1 MIYPE
6 SFESK
11 IKFDKVRQLIK
22 GYCLSDMGR
31 ELTEA
36 MTFSPDIS
44 VIKEE
49 LDETKEFMS
58 ILREENE
65 FPGDHFRDART
76 FLGKVRIEGLFLEVA
91 ELVALKS
98 SLESLTSIVRFFKG
112 KEERYPILTGKAG
125 EIQLFPYIL
134 QRLDAI
140 VSKFGTIKDS
150 ASPEL
155 GDIRHQLQRKQAGIS
170 KRMQSLL
177 QQAQTE
183 GWTDKDSSIAIRDGR
198 MVIPVPSAYKRKI
211 NGIVH
216 DESATGKTSYIEP
229 AEIVETNNE
238 IRELELEE
246 KREITRILRKFSEEL
261 RPYVD
266 DLIPAYDFLA
276 YIDFVRAKASFSNYI
291 DAIVPIFSERPEM
304 LWYQAR
310 HPLLWLN
317 LKNSGKTLVP
327 LNLEVNED
335 QRIILIS
342 GPNAGGKSVCLQTA
356 GLLQYMLQ
364 CGLPVPVNEASKF
377 GVFSKILIDMG
388 DEQSI
393 ENDLS
398 TYSSH
403 LINMKNFLRYG
414 DKSTLVLIDEFGTG
428 TEPMLGGAIAEA
440 ILTALNKAE
449 VKGVITTHYTNLK
462 HFAAETSGIENGA
475 MLYDSHRMLPLFELR
490 IGKPGSSFAFE
501 IAKKIG
507 LPKDILDD
515 AASKIGEDHI
525 NYDKHLKDIARDKRY
540 WEEKRRK
547 IHENEKRLDE
557 VVEKYSNELTETSRI
572 RKEIIREA
580 QEKAQAIID
589 SANKTIEKTIRE
601 IRENQAEKEKTR
613 QIRQQLENEKQ
624 RLLSET
630 AAEEEERIRTKM
642 ERLKNREKKK
652 KEKQQKPAQ
661 ASTVTTSINE
671 DKVFRKGDFV
681 SLPNQAIGEILE
693 LDDKNAVIA
702 LGNLR
707 TNAKLSQ
714 LKKASA
720 SQAKKITRPQSPV
733 SYANIRENISQKRFD
748 FKPDIDLRGMR
759 GDEALQKVITFL
771 DEAVMLNYKEVRI
784 LHGTGTGALRQ
795 IIRQYLSTN
804 PLVASYADEKV
815 QLGGAGITVV
825 QLDI

>member
-6 SFESK
+6 NFESK
-11 IKFDKVRQLIK
+11 IKFDKIRQLVK
-22 GYCLSDMGR
+22 SYCLSDMGR
-31 ELTEA
+31 ELVDK
-36 MTFSPDIS
+36 MNFSSDSSYIS
-44 VIKEE
+44 EQLKE
-49 LDETKEFMS
+49 THEFMN
-58 ILREENE
+58 ILQVEDS
-65 FPGDHFRDART
+65 FPGDHFRDARP
-76 FLGKVRIEGLFLEVA
+76 FLQKIRVEGLFLEIA
-91 ELVALKS
+91 EMVALKL
-98 SLESLTSIVRFFKG
+98 SLESLSAIVRFFKG
-112 KEERYPILTGKAG
+112 KEERYPILAAKAG
-125 EIQLFPYIL
+125 CIHLFPFVQ
-134 QRLDAI
+134 QRLDTI
-140 VSKFGTIKDS
+140 VSKHGTIKDT

-155 GDIRHQLQRKQAGIS
+155 NDIRHRLQRKQAGIS

-177 QQAQTE
+177 QQAQSE
-183 GWTDKDSSIAIRDGR
+183 GWADKESAIAIRDGR

-246 KREITRILRKFSEEL
+246 KREIMRILRKFADEL
-261 RPYVD
+261 RPYID
-266 DLIPAYDFLA
+266 DLLPGYDFLA
-276 YIDFVRAKASFSNYI
+276 YIDFIRGKAAFSNYI
-291 DAIVPIFSERPEM
+291 EAVVPAFNDNAEM
-304 LWYQAR
+304 FWYQAR
-310 HPLLWLN
+310 HPLLWLS
-317 LKNSGKTLVP
+317 LKNTDKKLIP
-327 LNLEVNED
+327 LNIEVYDE

-356 GLLQYMLQ
+356 GLLQYMFQ
-364 CGLPVPVNEASKF
+364 CGLPVPVSEASKF
-377 GVFSKILIDMG
+377 GIFGKILIDIG

-414 DKSTLVLIDEFGTG
+414 SDDTLVLIDEFGTG

-440 ILTALNKAE
+440 ILSALNRDK
-449 VKGVITTHYTNLK
+449 VRGVITTHYTNLK
-462 HFAAETSGIENGA
+462 HLAAETPGIANGA
-475 MLYDSHRMLPLFELR
+475 MLYDNHRMLPLFELK

-507 LPKDILDD
+507 LPKEILED
-515 AASKIGEDHI
+515 AAAKVGEDHI

-557 VVEKYSNELTETSRI
+557 VVEKYSNELSEASRI

-580 QEKAQAIID
+580 QQKAQEIIAD
-589 SANKTIEKTIRE
+589 ANAAVEKTIRE

-613 QIRQQLENEKQ
+613 EIRRRMEEEKQ
-624 RLLSET
+624 RLLSEKQN
-630 AAEEEERIRTKM
+630 EEEERIRKKM
-642 ERLKNREKKK
+642 EKLKNREKNR
-652 KEKQQKPAQ
+652 KEKKQNQPE
-661 ASTVTTSINE
+661 TSPQHKEAAPI
-671 DKVFRKGDFV
+671 FQKGDYV
-681 SLPNQAIGEILE
+681 KLPNNAIGEILE
-693 LDDKNAVIA
+693 IDDKNAVVA
-702 LGNLR
+702 LG
-707 TNAKLSQ
+707 Q
-714 LKKASA
+714 LHTKVKVTQLQKASA
-720 SQAKKITRPQSPV
+720 TQAKRIARPQIQA
-733 SYANIRENISQKRFD
+733 SYANIRENISQKRMT

-759 GDEALQKVITFL
+759 GDEALQRVISFL
-771 DEAVMLNYKEVRI
+771 DEAIMLGYRDVRI

-795 IIRQYLSTN
+795 LIRQYLSTN
-804 PLVASYADEKV
+804 PVVATYADEQV

>member
-6 SFESK
+6 NFESK
-11 IKFDKVRQLIK
+11 IKFDKIRQLVK
-22 GYCLSDMGR
+22 GYCLSEMGR
-31 ELTEA
+31 ELVEA
-36 MTFSPDIS
+36 MTFSSDASI
-44 VIKEE
+44 IQEQ
-49 LDETKEFMS
+49 LAETNEFMS
-58 ILREENE
+58 IQKEEDT
-65 FPGDHFRDART
+65 FPGDHFRDARP
-76 FLGKVRIEGLFLEVA
+76 FLNKVRVEGLFLEIA
-91 ELVALKS
+91 EMVALKN
-98 SLESLTSIVRFFKG
+98 SLESLGAIVRFFRG
-112 KEERYPILTGKAG
+112 KEERYPILTTKAG
-125 EIQLFPYIL
+125 EIQQFPYIL
-134 QRLDAI
+134 QRLDSI
-140 VSKFGTIKDS
+140 VSKHGTIKDT

-155 GDIRHQLQRKQAGIS
+155 NDIRHRLLRKQAGIS

-177 QQAQTE
+177 QQAQSE
-183 GWTDKDSSIAIRDGR
+183 GWADKDSSIAIRDGR
-198 MVIPVPSAYKRKI
+198 MVIPVPSAYKRKL

-229 AEIVETNNE
+229 TEIVETNNE

-246 KREITRILRKFSEEL
+246 KREITKILRKFADEL

-266 DLIPAYDFLA
+266 DLIPAYEFLA
-276 YIDFVRAKASFSNYI
+276 YIDFVRGKASFSNYI
-291 DAIVPIFSERPEM
+291 DAIVPVFSERPEM
-304 LWYQAR
+304 LWYNAR
-310 HPLLWLN
+310 HPLLWLS
-317 LKNSGKTLVP
+317 LKNTDKILVP
-327 LNLEVNED
+327 LDLEVNED

-356 GLLQYMLQ
+356 GLLQYMFQ
-364 CGLPVPVNEASKF
+364 CGLPVPVSEASKF
-377 GVFSKILIDMG
+377 GIFGKILIDIG

-414 DKSTLVLIDEFGTG
+414 NSDTLILIDEFGTG

-462 HFAAETSGIENGA
+462 HFAAETPGIENGA
-475 MLYDSHRMLPLFELR
+475 MLYDNHRMLPLFELR

-507 LPKDILDD
+507 LPKEILDD

-547 IHENEKRLDE
+547 IHENEKRLEE
-557 VVEKYSNELTETSRI
+557 VVEKYSNELNEASRV
-572 RKEIIREA
+572 RKEILREA
-580 QEKAQAIID
+580 QQKAQDIITA
-589 SANKTIEKTIRE
+589 ANKTIENTIRE
-601 IRENQAEKEKTR
+601 IRENQADKEKTR
-613 QIRQQLENEKQ
+613 QIRQQMEAEKE
-624 RLLSET
+624 RLLAE
-630 AAEEEERIRTKM
+630 AANEEEERIRKKM
-642 ERLKNREKKK
+642 ERLKSREKNK
-652 KEKQQKPAQ
+652 KEKNKKPTETNKESNSEAP
-661 ASTVTTSINE
+661 S
-671 DKVFRKGDFV
+671 FRKGDLV
-681 SLPNQAIGEILE
+681 SLPNKAIGEILE

-714 LKKASA
+714 LQKVSA
-720 SQAKKITRPQSPV
+720 SQAKKTIRPQIQV
-733 SYANIRENISQKRFD
+733 SYANIRENISQKRMD

-759 GDEALQKVITFL
+759 GEEALQRVVTFL
-771 DEAVMLNYKEVRI
+771 DEAVMLNYKEVRL

-795 IIRQYLSTN
+795 LIRQYLSTN
-804 PLVASYADEKV
+804 PLVASYADEQI

>member
-6 SFESK
+6 NFESK
-11 IKFDKVRQLIK
+11 IKFDKIRQLVK
-22 GYCLSDMGR
+22 SYCLSDMGR
-31 ELTEA
+31 ELVDK
-36 MTFSPDIS
+36 MNFSSDSSYIS
-44 VIKEE
+44 EQLKE
-49 LDETKEFMS
+49 THEFMN
-58 ILREENE
+58 ILQVEDS
-65 FPGDHFRDART
+65 FPGDHFRDARP
-76 FLGKVRIEGLFLEVA
+76 FLQKIRVEGLFLEIA
-91 ELVALKS
+91 EMVALKL
-98 SLESLTSIVRFFKG
+98 SLESLSAIVRFFKG
-112 KEERYPILTGKAG
+112 KEERYPILSAKAG
-125 EIQLFPYIL
+125 CIHLFPFVQ
-134 QRLDAI
+134 QRLDTI
-140 VSKFGTIKDS
+140 VSKHGTIKDT

-155 GDIRHQLQRKQAGIS
+155 NDIRHRLQRKQAGIS

-177 QQAQTE
+177 QQAQSE
-183 GWTDKDSSIAIRDGR
+183 GWADKESAIAIRDGR

-246 KREITRILRKFSEEL
+246 KREIMRILRKFADEL
-261 RPYVD
+261 RPYID
-266 DLIPAYDFLA
+266 DLLPGYDFLA
-276 YIDFVRAKASFSNYI
+276 YIDFIQGKAAFSNYI
-291 DAIVPIFSERPEM
+291 EAVVPAFNDNAEM
-304 LWYQAR
+304 FWYQAR
-310 HPLLWLN
+310 HPLLWLS
-317 LKNSGKTLVP
+317 LKNTDKKLIP
-327 LNLEVNED
+327 LNIEVYDE

-356 GLLQYMLQ
+356 GLLQYMFQ
-364 CGLPVPVNEASKF
+364 CGLPVPVSEASKF
-377 GVFSKILIDMG
+377 GIFGKILIDIG

-414 DKSTLVLIDEFGTG
+414 SDDTLVLIDEFGTG

-440 ILTALNKAE
+440 ILSALNRDK
-449 VKGVITTHYTNLK
+449 VRGVITIHYTNLK
-462 HFAAETSGIENGA
+462 HLAAETPGIANGA
-475 MLYDSHRMLPLFELR
+475 MLYDNHRMLPLFELK

-507 LPKDILDD
+507 LPKEILED
-515 AASKIGEDHI
+515 AAAKVGEDHI

-557 VVEKYSNELTETSRI
+557 VVEKYSNELSEASRI

-580 QEKAQAIID
+580 QQKAQEIIAD
-589 SANKTIEKTIRE
+589 ANAAVEKTIRE

-613 QIRQQLENEKQ
+613 EIRRRMEEEKQ
-624 RLLSET
+624 RLLSEKQN
-630 AAEEEERIRTKM
+630 EEEERIRKKM
-642 ERLKNREKKK
+642 EKLKNREKNR
-652 KEKQQKPAQ
+652 KEKKQNQPE
-661 ASTVTTSINE
+661 TSPQHKEAAPI
-671 DKVFRKGDFV
+671 FQKGDYV
-681 SLPNQAIGEILE
+681 KLPNNAIGEILE
-693 LDDKNAVIA
+693 IDDKNAVVA
-702 LGNLR
+702 LG
-707 TNAKLSQ
+707 Q
-714 LKKASA
+714 LHTKVKVTQLQKASA
-720 SQAKKITRPQSPV
+720 TQAKRIARPQIQA
-733 SYANIRENISQKRFD
+733 SYANIRENISQKRMT

-759 GDEALQKVITFL
+759 GDEALQRVISFL
-771 DEAVMLNYKEVRI
+771 DEAIMLGYRDVRI

-795 IIRQYLSTN
+795 LIRQYLSTN
-804 PLVASYADEKV
+804 PVVATYADEQV

>member
-6 SFESK
+6 NFESK
-11 IKFDKVRQLIK
+11 IKFDKIRQLVK
-22 GYCLSDMGR
+22 SYCLSDMGR
-31 ELTEA
+31 ELVDK
-36 MTFSPDIS
+36 MNFSSDSSYIS
-44 VIKEE
+44 EQLKE
-49 LDETKEFMS
+49 THEFMN
-58 ILREENE
+58 ILQVEDS
-65 FPGDHFRDART
+65 FPGDHFRDARP
-76 FLGKVRIEGLFLEVA
+76 FLQKIRVEGLFLEIA
-91 ELVALKS
+91 EMVALKL
-98 SLESLTSIVRFFKG
+98 SLESLSAIVRFFKG
-112 KEERYPILTGKAG
+112 KEERYPILSAKTGC
-125 EIQLFPYIL
+125 IHLFPFVQ
-134 QRLDAI
+134 QRLDTI
-140 VSKFGTIKDS
+140 VSKHGTIKDT

-155 GDIRHQLQRKQAGIS
+155 NDIRHRLQRKQAGIS

-177 QQAQTE
+177 QQAQSE
-183 GWTDKDSSIAIRDGR
+183 GWADKESAIAIRDGR

-246 KREITRILRKFSEEL
+246 KREIMRILRKFADEL
-261 RPYVD
+261 RPYID
-266 DLIPAYDFLA
+266 DLLPGYDFLA
-276 YIDFVRAKASFSNYI
+276 YIDFIRGKAAFSNYI
-291 DAIVPIFSERPEM
+291 EAVVPAFNDNAEM
-304 LWYQAR
+304 FWYQAR
-310 HPLLWLN
+310 HPLLWLS
-317 LKNSGKTLVP
+317 LKNTDKKLIP
-327 LNLEVNED
+327 LNIEVYDE

-356 GLLQYMLQ
+356 GLLQYMFQ
-364 CGLPVPVNEASKF
+364 CGLPVPVSEASKF
-377 GVFSKILIDMG
+377 GIFGKILIDIG

-414 DKSTLVLIDEFGTG
+414 SDDTLVLIDEFGTG

-440 ILTALNKAE
+440 ILSALNRDK
-449 VKGVITTHYTNLK
+449 VRGVITTHYTNLK
-462 HFAAETSGIENGA
+462 HLAAETPGIANGA
-475 MLYDSHRMLPLFELR
+475 MLYDNHRMLPLFELK

-507 LPKDILDD
+507 LPKEILED
-515 AASKIGEDHI
+515 AAAKVGEDHI

-557 VVEKYSNELTETSRI
+557 VVEKYSNELSEASRI

-580 QEKAQAIID
+580 QQKAQEIIAD
-589 SANKTIEKTIRE
+589 ANAAVEKTIRE

-613 QIRQQLENEKQ
+613 EIRRRMEEEKQ
-624 RLLSET
+624 RLLSEKQN
-630 AAEEEERIRTKM
+630 EEEERIRKKM
-642 ERLKNREKKK
+642 EKLKNREKNR
-652 KEKQQKPAQ
+652 KEKKQNQPE
-661 ASTVTTSINE
+661 TSPQHKEAAPI
-671 DKVFRKGDFV
+671 FQKGDYV
-681 SLPNQAIGEILE
+681 KLPNNAIGEILE
-693 LDDKNAVIA
+693 IDDKNAVVA
-702 LGNLR
+702 LG
-707 TNAKLSQ
+707 Q
-714 LKKASA
+714 LHTKVKVTQLQKASA
-720 SQAKKITRPQSPV
+720 TQAKRIARPQIQA
-733 SYANIRENISQKRFD
+733 SYANIRENISQKRMT

-759 GDEALQKVITFL
+759 GDEALQRVISFL
-771 DEAVMLNYKEVRI
+771 DEAIMLGYRDVRI

-795 IIRQYLSTN
+795 LIRQYLSTN
-804 PLVASYADEKV
+804 PVVATYADEQV

>member
-6 SFESK
+6 NFESK
-11 IKFDKVRQLIK
+11 IKFDKIRQLVK
-22 GYCLSDMGR
+22 SYCLSDMGR
-31 ELTEA
+31 ELVDK
-36 MTFSPDIS
+36 MNFSSDSSYIS
-44 VIKEE
+44 EQLKE
-49 LDETKEFMS
+49 THEFMN
-58 ILREENE
+58 ILQVEDS
-65 FPGDHFRDART
+65 FPGDHFRDARP
-76 FLGKVRIEGLFLEVA
+76 FLQKIRVEGLFLEIA
-91 ELVALKS
+91 EMVALKL
-98 SLESLTSIVRFFKG
+98 SLESLSAIVRFFKG
-112 KEERYPILTGKAG
+112 KEERYPILSAKAG
-125 EIQLFPYIL
+125 CIHLFPFVQ
-134 QRLDAI
+134 QRLDTI
-140 VSKFGTIKDS
+140 VSKHGTIKDT

-155 GDIRHQLQRKQAGIS
+155 NDIRHRLQRKQAGIS

-177 QQAQTE
+177 QQAQSE
-183 GWTDKDSSIAIRDGR
+183 GWADKESAIAIRDGR

-246 KREITRILRKFSEEL
+246 KREIMRILRKFADEL
-261 RPYVD
+261 RPYID
-266 DLIPAYDFLA
+266 DLLPDYDFLA
-276 YIDFVRAKASFSNYI
+276 YIDFIRGKAAFSNYI
-291 DAIVPIFSERPEM
+291 EAVVPAFNDNAEM
-304 LWYQAR
+304 FWYQAR
-310 HPLLWLN
+310 HPLLWLS
-317 LKNSGKTLVP
+317 LKNTDKKLIP
-327 LNLEVNED
+327 LNIEVYDE

-356 GLLQYMLQ
+356 GLLQYMFQ
-364 CGLPVPVNEASKF
+364 CGLPVPVSEASKF
-377 GVFSKILIDMG
+377 GIFGKILIDIG

-414 DKSTLVLIDEFGTG
+414 SDDTLVLIDEFGTG

-440 ILTALNKAE
+440 ILSALNRDK
-449 VKGVITTHYTNLK
+449 VRGVITTHYTNLK
-462 HFAAETSGIENGA
+462 HLAAETPGIANGA
-475 MLYDSHRMLPLFELR
+475 MLYDNHRMLPLFELK

-507 LPKDILDD
+507 LPKEILED
-515 AASKIGEDHI
+515 AAAKVGEDHI

-557 VVEKYSNELTETSRI
+557 VVEKYSNELSEASRI

-580 QEKAQAIID
+580 QQKAQEIIAD
-589 SANKTIEKTIRE
+589 ANAAVEKTIRE

-613 QIRQQLENEKQ
+613 EIRRRMEEEKQ
-624 RLLSET
+624 RLLSEKQN
-630 AAEEEERIRTKM
+630 EEEERIRKKM
-642 ERLKNREKKK
+642 EKLKNREKNR
-652 KEKQQKPAQ
+652 KEKKQNQPE
-661 ASTVTTSINE
+661 TSPQHKEAAPI
-671 DKVFRKGDFV
+671 FQKGDYV
-681 SLPNQAIGEILE
+681 KLPNNAIGEILE
-693 LDDKNAVIA
+693 IDDKNAVVA
-702 LGNLR
+702 LG
-707 TNAKLSQ
+707 Q
-714 LKKASA
+714 LHTKVKVTQLQKASA
-720 SQAKKITRPQSPV
+720 TQAKRIARPQIQA
-733 SYANIRENISQKRFD
+733 SYANIRENISQKRMT

-759 GDEALQKVITFL
+759 GDEALQRVISFL
-771 DEAVMLNYKEVRI
+771 DEAIMLGYRNIRI

-795 IIRQYLSTN
+795 LIRQYLSTN
-804 PLVASYADEKV
+804 PVVATYTDEQV

>member
-1 MIYPE
+1 MVYPE
-6 SFESK
+6 NFENK
-11 IKFDKVRQLIK
+11 IKFDKIRQLIK
-22 GYCLSDMGR
+22 NYCLSDMGR
-31 ELTEA
+31 ELVDT
-36 MTFSPDIS
+36 MTFSADLL
-44 VIKEE
+44 VIKEK
-49 LDETKEFMS
+49 LNETREFMS
-58 ILREENE
+58 ILREEDD
-65 FPGDHFRDART
+65 FPGDHFRDARP
-76 FLGKVRIEGLFLEVA
+76 FLGKIRIEGLFLEVA
-91 ELVALKS
+91 EMVALKN
-98 SLESLTSIVRFFKG
+98 SLESLTSIIRFFRD
-112 KEERYPILTGKAG
+112 KEERYPILTAKAG

-140 VSKFGTIKDS
+140 VSKHGSIKDT

-155 GDIRHQLQRKQAGIS
+155 NDIRHQLARKQAGIS
-170 KRMQSLL
+170 KRIQSLL

-183 GWTDKDSSIAIRDGR
+183 GWADKESSIAIRDGR

-246 KREITRILRKFSEEL
+246 KREITRILRKFADEL
-261 RPYVD
+261 RPYVN

-276 YIDFVRAKASFSNYI
+276 YIDFVRAKASFSVYI
-291 DAIVPIFSERPEM
+291 DAIIPISSQQPEM

-317 LKNSGKTLVP
+317 FKNTNKALVP
-327 LNLEVNED
+327 LGIEINTD

-356 GLLQYMLQ
+356 GLLQYMFQ
-364 CGLPVPVNEASKF
+364 CGLPVPVGENSIF
-377 GVFSKILIDMG
+377 GIFGKILIDIG

-403 LINMKNFLRYG
+403 LINMKNFVRYG
-414 DKSTLVLIDEFGTG
+414 DADTLILIDEFGTG
-428 TEPMLGGAIAEA
+428 TEPMLGGAIAES
-440 ILTALNKAE
+440 ILTALNKAK

-462 HFAAETSGIENGA
+462 HYAAQTPGIENGA
-475 MLYDSHRMLPLFELR
+475 MLYDSHQMLPLFELC

-525 NYDKHLKDIARDKRY
+525 NYDKNLKDIARDKRY

-557 VVEKYSNELTETSRI
+557 VVEKYSNELSEASKI
-572 RKEIIREA
+572 RKNIIKEA
-580 QEKAQAIID
+580 QQKAQEIID
-589 SANKTIEKTIRE
+589 SANKTIEQTIRE
-601 IRENQAEKEKTR
+601 IRENQADKEKTKL
-613 QIRQQLENEKQ
+613 IRQKMETEKG
-624 RLLSET
+624 RILSEAIAT
-630 AAEEEERIRTKM
+630 EEESIRLKM
-642 ERLKNREKKK
+642 EKLQNREKNK
-652 KEKQQKPAQ
+652 KEKLKKQTNTHPLPPQK
-661 ASTVTTSINE
+661 TGETT
-671 DKVFRKGDFV
+671 FQKGDYV
-681 SLPNQAIGEILE
+681 SLPNKTIGEIIAINGKE
-693 LDDKNAVIA
+693 ATIA

-707 TNAKLSQ
+707 TNAKLSLLTKVSAGQ
-714 LKKASA
+714 AKKASQP
-720 SQAKKITRPQSPV
+720 QA
-733 SYANIRENISQKRFD
+733 SYANIQENISQKRMD

-759 GDEALQKVITFL
+759 GDEALQQVISFI
-771 DEAVMLNYKEVRI
+771 DEAIMLNYKEIRL

-795 IIRQYLSTN
+795 IIRQYLGTN
-804 PLVASYADEKV
+804 PLIASYTDEQL
-815 QLGGAGITVV
+815 QLGGSGITVV
-825 QLDI
+825 KLDI